1 MTQKKRRN
9 WMKRADTAFG
19 QHIRA
24 RGVCE
29 SDRTSHAGNL
39 QSTHIISR
47 SYKVIRTDERNAIAM
62 CSGCHLYFTN
72 RPLEWRAF
80 IDRTYPGLWDELT
93 HLALTYVSVDWKS
106 QAEFWEAKTP
116 ARR

>member
-1 MTQKKRRN
+1 MT
-9 WMKRADTAFG
+9 RADTAFSVWV
-19 QHIRA
+19 RS

-29 SDRTSHAGNL
+29 SDRDSHTQNL
-39 QSTHIISR
+39 QCAHIISR
-47 SYKVIRTDERNAIAM
+47 SYRVIRTDQRNALAL
-62 CSGCHLYFTN
+62 CQGCHTYYTH
-72 RPLEWRAF
+72 RPLEWRKF

-93 HLALTYVSVDWKS
+93 HLALTYVKVDWKS